1 MEKPWVGEGQE
12 GGGCAPSPLPFCGH
26 VVESLGV
33 GWAKTSRPPSASLH
47 TSPKMGAGVWRRWW
61 LWGGDE
67 AVVVAPCPQR
77 GCSGWPHFPAE
88 PHKLGMFSAGP
99 RGAEDPR
106 VWGKFRNW
114 VLRLQEMG
122 PCGSTAVVPAE
133 VGPGPCLSCPRQV
146 RVVWGPNPD
155 LAHPVWRRPHRSLGL
170 IPTRSL
176 SAHVLSGLIPAPD
189 ARWGRA
195 AGGRAPGTP
204 QGLHLGPICP
214 SMVLQAQLRQG
225 LAPWIS
231 QSLEGNDRRTYRPGD
246 GGNTGTI
253 GAATLLAVQGTT
265 AGRCSA
271 WVSPG
276 MWS

>member
-176 SAHVLSGLIPAPD
+176 SARLLSGLIPAPALCGTRD
-189 ARWGRA
+189 G
-195 AGGRAPGTP
+195 AGLRVAGPRGHPR
-204 QGLHLGPICP
+204 GLGFIWGPIG
-214 SMVLQAQLRQG
+214 QAWFSKLSSGRVSLHG
-225 LAPWIS
+225 SPRARS
-231 QSLEGNDRRTYRPGD
+231 GLEGNDRSTYKPGD
-246 GGNTGTI
+246 GG
-253 GAATLLAVQGTT
+253 
-265 AGRCSA
+265 GRG
-271 WVSPG
+271 P
-276 MWS
+276 